1 MQAVIQDILDPGNIF
16 AHLSYIFLITSM
28 LMTSLRKL
36 RVLALMSGLSAMAH
50 FIFRT
55 EDTAS
60 LVWEIAFVLANGI
73 QLSILIYRSRT
84 GDVSPE
90 EQALLQHVLKVQDPI
105 NQRRMLG
112 LLRWRDVAV
121 GEVLIRQGQANP
133 PLAYVASGAARI
145 EHDGQMVGVCGEGDF
160 LGEMSL
166 VSGDRATATV
176 VVTNTMRI
184 AVFDRDALAQLMR
197 SSPDIGN
204 ALDAALN
211 RGLAAKVLRMNVAAA
226 AVR

>member
-1 MQAVIQDILDPGNIF
+1 MQALIQDILDPGNIF

-36 RVLALMSGLSAMAH
+36 RVLALMSGLAAMAH

-133 PLAYVASGAARI
+133 PLAYVASGAASI

-166 VSGDRATATV
+166 ISGDRATATV

-211 RGLAAKVLRMNVAAA
+211 RGLAAKVLRMNVAAS